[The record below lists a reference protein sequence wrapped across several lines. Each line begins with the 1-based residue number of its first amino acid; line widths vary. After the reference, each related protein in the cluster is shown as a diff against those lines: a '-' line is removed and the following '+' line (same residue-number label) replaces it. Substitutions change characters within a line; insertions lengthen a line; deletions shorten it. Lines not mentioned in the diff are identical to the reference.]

1 MLSGVSFLVVVRGL
15 LVVVASLVAEHRRWG
30 VHAPVLAARRLAQYC
45 GVQAS
50 AAVAMGSVALR
61 HVESSQTGRGTCV
74 LCISRQI
81 LNHRT
86 TREVPNFCS
95 CSLVCTEVTVRMKSE
110 IKTFFKWNEVW
121 TASGMWSML
130 SKHLK
135 ILSWGI
141 GNYRF
146 RTVLIGIYKFSM

>member
-61 HVESSQTGRGTCV
+61 HVESSQTRRGTLVPCIGRHILNRQGSPRV
-74 LCISRQI
+74 VRFLHYTCISQGPPEKQNQQNQEKYMYDLFI
-81 LNHRT
+81 LRNY
-86 TREVPNFCS
+86 F
-95 CSLVCTEVTVRMKSE
+95 
-110 IKTFFKWNEVW
+110 
-121 TASGMWSML
+121 MWL
-130 SKHLK
+130 
-135 ILSWGI
+135 
-141 GNYRF
+141 
-146 RTVLIGIYKFSM
+146 